1 MAEPGGS
8 CPSQHIGND
17 TDWYAVCVLPDY
29 CIVGSIVVP
38 FDSFA
43 VIDNQ
48 ILASPDVAAQGVPI
62 YRVGDLHQGV
72 LADAGVGVVSGTS
85 LSAGFVRFVSGQ
97 WNVQVNGLDVVRH
110 NSQCLVNCNAAGI
123 GGALGRVLTELAAAA
138 PPAEEPSAALQS
150 LLQAE
155 ADDRSWW
162 QKTKDFASSAGDGVK
177 RVATASWDNPGDT
190 ALGVLKGLGNLPT
203 DLWNLGVLASKHTG
217 PIPPALQAD
226 LLERAAIKAYEG
238 GDVATANKLADQG
251 HSLRTSGYAN
261 DLFEIKNDAQ
271 AGGSFLSMFVPVGA
285 IVKGAGTLGKTA
297 RTTQALDATA
307 DAARTA
313 AAIDKVSD
321 GVKTTEGVGDAVKT
335 TDAIGDAS
343 KASPGVHINHV
354 KAAVGE
360 QVAHDVVKKKKGLEP
375 LGKTDGVYE
384 AGKNGIDG
392 VYKNPHPPPDY
403 VITEAKYGTSPLKKG
418 LADESNQMDD
428 FWVRQRLEEKVGAEQ
443 ADLIKQAMD
452 EGKVEKWVVRVDEN
466 GLRSVKKID
475 KNGNVILG
483 NKGIV
488 PGF

>member
-1 MAEPGGS
+1 MAEPGGN

-29 CIVGSIVVP
+29 CIVGSVVVP

-48 ILASPDVAAQGVPI
+48 VLASPDVAAQGVPI

-85 LSAGFVRFVSGQ
+85 LGAGFVKFVSGQ

-110 NSQCLVNCNAAGI
+110 DSQCLVNCNAAGI

-190 ALGVLKGLGNLPT
+190 ALGVLKGLGTLPT
-203 DLWNLGVLASKHTG
+203 DLWTLGVLASKHTG

-226 LLERAAIKAYEG
+226 LLERAAIEAYEG

-297 RTTQALDATA
+297 RTAKALDATA
-307 DAARTA
+307 DAAKTTN
-313 AAIDKVSD
+313 AIDKVSD
-321 GVKTTEGVGDAVKT
+321 GTKATDGVGDAVKT

-354 KAAVGE
+354 KAAFGE
-360 QVAHDVVKKKKGLEP
+360 KVAHDAMKKKGLEP

-392 VYKNPHPPPDY
+392 VYRDPGPPPRF

-418 LADESNQMDD
+418 LEDGTNQMDND
-428 FWVRQRLEEKVGAEQ
+428 WVRDRLEAKVGEAHAEEI
-443 ADLIKQAMD
+443 LQAMENGNVD
-452 EGKVEKWVVRVDEN
+452 KWLVRVDEH
-466 GLRSVKKID
+466 GVKSVKKID
-475 KNGNVILG
+475 DAGNVILG
-483 NKGIV
+483 NKGKV